1 MEFQEFLYSN
11 RCKYLAGMISILLFS
26 ILLWKIVNPD
36 KPPQE
41 SFTPK
46 INQTFRPLYRSF
58 TNSISSFHSNFQNS
72 SKRLLR
78 QTGIL

>member
-1 MEFQEFLYSN
+1 
-11 RCKYLAGMISILLFS
+11 MISILLFS
-26 ILLWKIVNPD
+26 ILLWKIVDPD

-58 TNSISSFHSNFQNS
+58 TDSVSSLNTHFQNS
-72 SKRLLR
+72 SKRFLR